1 MGLGAGL
8 FLGDPGGAKGN
19 EILALDGNA
28 SFPSDFCFFNFPLMF
43 KLLLFIAG
51 RMDPSLLTGLFF
63 GVCSPRICF
72 LLICILFS
80 PSCDARYVSV
90 SPLALVHAPETPAL
104 RFPTREEKKFLADV
118 REDVVLTM
126 EGVGV
131 VL

>member
-1 MGLGAGL
+1 
-8 FLGDPGGAKGN
+8 LGDPGGGRGY
-19 EILALDGNA
+19 EILDLEGKAN
-28 SFPSDFCFFNFPLMF
+28 FPSDFCFFNLPLMF
-43 KLLLFIAG
+43 RLRFFMAG
-51 RMDPSLLTGLFF
+51 RLAPSLLAGLFF
-63 GVCSPRICF
+63 GICSPMICF

-118 REDVVLTM
+118 SDDVVLAM

>member
-1 MGLGAGL
+1 M
-8 FLGDPGGAKGN
+8 
-19 EILALDGNA
+19 
-28 SFPSDFCFFNFPLMF
+28 
-43 KLLLFIAG
+43 AG
-51 RMDPSLLTGLFF
+51 RLAPSLLTGLFF
-63 GVCSPRICF
+63 GICSPMICF
-72 LLICILFS
+72 LRICILFS

-118 REDVVLTM
+118 SDDVVLAM